1 MKRCSVSLVF
11 KEMHIKN
18 RGDITHHTPADDFSI
33 KQKIAS
39 AHEDK
44 ETQKLLY
51 MEIGNVK

>member
-18 RGDITHHTPADDFSI
+18 CGDITHHTPADGFSI
-33 KQKIAS
+33 KQKMAS

-51 MEIGNVK
+51 VEIGNVK